1 MGLSGVP
8 FLDCTLSV
16 VDTESANLSDARL
29 INTRLEQWN
38 APEFRAARNTWQRVE
53 ITHSRF
59 GASEL
64 FGSSLSSVRFERCK
78 FGWLNLR
85 ASRLRDVEFVDCVID
100 ELDLGEVEIERLQL
114 RGRSVKTIDFAGAVM
129 SNVDLTNADLGTI
142 RGLENMRGTALTMD
156 QAIELTEMFASHLG
170 ITII

>member
-1 MGLSGVP
+1 MDLSGAQ
-8 FLDCTLSV
+8 FLDCTLSA
-16 VDTESANLSDARL
+16 VDTNSANLSNARL

-38 APEFRAARNTWQRVE
+38 ALEFRAARNTWQRVE

-64 FGSSLSSVRFERCK
+64 FDSSLRSVRFERCK

-85 ASRLRDVEFVDCVID
+85 ASRLRDVEFVDCIIN
-100 ELDLGEVEIERLQL
+100 ELDLGEVEIERFQL
-114 RGRSVKTIDFAGAVM
+114 RGCSVKSIDFAGAVM

-142 RGLENMRGTALTMD
+142 RGLEHMRGTALTMD
-156 QAIELTEMFASHLG
+156 QAIEMTEMFASHLG